1 MNQPNLKIFRSENVE
16 NSASD
21 LGTKGGY
28 SELILEGVFDPI
40 RVSAADFIR
49 LLEDAIVSKRNWL
62 EDFADDAMVIS
73 KDFYEVLLAYQ
84 RLVEQRAA

>member
-1 MNQPNLKIFRSENVE
+1 MNQPNLKIFRPENVE
-16 NSASD
+16 NLASD
-21 LGTKGGY
+21 LNTKSGY

-49 LLEDAIVSKRNWL
+49 LLEDAVVSKRNWL

-84 RLVEQRAA
+84 RLVEQRVA

>member
-1 MNQPNLKIFRSENVE
+1 MNQPNLKIFRPENVV

-21 LGTKGGY
+21 LGAEGGY
-28 SELILEGVFDPI
+28 SEMILEGVFDPI